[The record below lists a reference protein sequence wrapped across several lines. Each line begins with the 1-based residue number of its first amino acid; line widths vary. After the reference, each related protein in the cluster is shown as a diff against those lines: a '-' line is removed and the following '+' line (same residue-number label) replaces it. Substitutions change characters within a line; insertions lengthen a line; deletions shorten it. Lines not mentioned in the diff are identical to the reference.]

1 MESKEI
7 IKDAKLKGAKNT
19 LKAKI
24 KAIEQGES
32 KSNAKVTKIKK
43 KSATEEKIKP
53 KSRKTVF
60 TVKENEY
67 NSIRDFLHNR
77 GDKYELVVSGTT
89 EKIRCNGKTY
99 LSFDR
104 TAVIRNG
111 YFISNLVRKDVSNWL
126 ADEKNTLI
134 ERKRDY
140 VEQKFC
146 LENIEKNVGKLLVSI
161 DINDCYWQTAY
172 NLGYITQKTYGKGL
186 EQKAWKVGRNASI
199 GSLCK
204 AEMITTYKGGM
215 IMRGDDK
222 KLQRKVIHRDE
233 RYQHVR
239 HNIIGIVH
247 DMFIDLA
254 RQLGEDFFMF
264 LTDCV
269 FTTIEKKTF
278 VEDFFNQYGY
288 KCKYKTFEFVNI
300 DRNEKTVSWIELKE
314 MDVPKYYR
322 YSESQLFMKP
332 QTI

>member
-7 IKDAKLKGAKNT
+7 IKDAKPKGAKNT
-19 LKAKI
+19 LKAEI

-172 NLGYITQKTYGKGL
+172 NLGYITEKTYGKGL

-254 RQLGEDFFMF
+254 RQLGDDFFMF